1 MLMFALAVF
10 TVVAMMGLA
19 LAIGVFK
26 KSQADRM
33 YAMVHGG
40 LALLGSG
47 LVIWV
52 AVEGDE
58 RVYINIGL
66 AVVIIILGVLMS
78 WKRSKGH
85 CVRALAMAHGL
96 LAVICYGILAYFTFV
111 R

>member
-1 MLMFALAVF
+1 MLMFALSVF
-10 TVVAMMGLA
+10 TLVAAMGLA

-26 KSQADRM
+26 KSPVDRM
-33 YAMVHGG
+33 YAMLHGG

-47 LVIWV
+47 LVIWA
-52 AVEGDE
+52 AVDGDE
-58 RVYINIGL
+58 RLYINIGL

-78 WKRSKGH
+78 WRRSKGL
-85 CVRALAMAHGL
+85 CVRGLAMAHGL